1 MNISFIGIILSLAIL
16 MLLVYKRVNI
26 IIASII
32 TSLVVILTSGIP
44 AIDTI
49 TGEYVNGFAG
59 FIIKNL
65 LLFVF
70 SSIFGKLMDDSGA
83 ASAFAQWLYNISGK
97 EFAPFTAMI
106 ATALLAYG
114 GVSNFVIVF
123 AVYPIFL
130 RVWREVDLPPRLIP
144 GAIFGSSATFAA
156 SMLPGTPQLNNIMPI
171 PYLNTTPTAAWQIG
185 LVTAIV
191 SIILIYLYFR
201 WEFKKARD
209 KNEGFHTNEA
219 IEAQLA
225 RIDSKKAVNPYLSML
240 PMIALLVTLNIFGWN
255 ILVSLVFSIILVLVF
270 FWNNIQDKLGAI
282 NEGTTSAASAIFNT
296 SGVVG
301 FGSVV
306 KLTSGFKY
314 LVDSLM
320 GMGGNPMIS
329 LGIIATLISGITG
342 SGTGGIAITMDA
354 FTDQY
359 LKLGVNPEIFH
370 RIVTIAS
377 NGLDSLPHNGLVIT
391 VITACGMTHKESYKQ
406 IFVTSVAVTLISLA
420 IAIVMGIFMYPI
432 GV

>member
-1 MNISFIGIILSLAIL
+1 MSVSFIGILVALAVL
-16 MLLVYKRVNI
+16 MFLVYKRVNI

-32 TSLVVILTSGIP
+32 TSLIVILTSGIP
-44 AIDTI
+44 LLETM
-49 TGEYVNGFAG
+49 TTEYVEGFAG

-65 LLFVF
+65 LLFVL

-83 ASAFAQWLYNISGK
+83 ASAFAQWLYKLSGK
-97 EFAPFTAMI
+97 KFAPFTAMI

-156 SMLPGTPQLNNIMPI
+156 SMLPGTPQLNNIMPM
-171 PYLNTTPTAAWQIG
+171 PYLGTTPLAAWEVG
-185 LVTAIV
+185 LVCAIA
-191 SIILIYLYFR
+191 SIILIFLYFNY
-201 WEFKKARD
+201 EFKKARENND
-209 KNEGFHTNEA
+209 GFVTNEA
-219 IEAQLA
+219 IETQLLI
-225 RIDSKKAVNPYLSML
+225 IDNLKQVNPYLAML
-240 PMIALLVTLNIFGWN
+240 PMIALLVTLNVFKWN
-255 ILVSLVFSIILVLVF
+255 ILVSLVFSIVLVIVL
-270 FWNNIQDKLGAI
+270 FWNNIEDKMSAI
-282 NEGTTSAASAIFNT
+282 NAGTQSAAAAIFNT

-306 KLTSGFKY
+306 KLTSGFTF
-314 LVDSLM
+314 LVNKLM
-320 GMGGNPMIS
+320 GLGGNPMIS
-329 LGIIATLISGITG
+329 LGIIATLIAGITG

-359 LKLGVNPEIFH
+359 LALGVNPAIFH
-370 RIVTIAS
+370 RIVSIAS

-391 VITACGMTHKESYKQ
+391 VITACGMTHKDSYKP
-406 IFVTSVAVTLISLA
+406 IFFTSVLVTIVSLIIAVI
-420 IAIVMGIFMYPI
+420 MGILLYPI
-432 GV
+432 G